1 MTITDGQR
9 RRWRKWMMIGAIPVA
24 IAGTVL
30 AVKFV
35 ATELSANATITAYDH
50 RAYQESAEQT
60 EPLFWWNFYEQW
72 KAPYDKGTALAMSGS
87 FDEARAL
94 LEEALTLHD
103 DPESV
108 EYCINYINIV
118 YVVEKQGDELRE
130 AGDRENANKLYY
142 EALDLIEQAPP
153 GCLEEPAEREPNTK
167 QQLEESTPRIE
178 AKIDE
183 DDGGGGDGESDDD
196 SQGDQDPDGNGGEG
210 DDSDQDGDL
219 TEQEK
224 QLQEREREAEEQRQN
239 QDGYGDEDGGGGNGV
254 DKPW

>member
-87 FDEARAL
+87 FDESRAL

-142 EALDLIEQAPP
+142 EALELIEQAPP

-183 DDGGGGDGESDDD
+183 DDGGGDGESDDD
-196 SQGDQDPDGNGGEG
+196 SQGEQDPDGNGGEG

>member
-153 GCLEEPAEREPNTK
+153 GCLEEPAEHEPNTK

-183 DDGGGGDGESDDD
+183 DDGGGDGESDDD

>member
-60 EPLFWWNFYEQW
+60 GPLFWWNFYEQW

-183 DDGGGGDGESDDD
+183 DDGGGDGESDDD
-196 SQGDQDPDGNGGEG
+196 SQGNQDPDGNGGEG

>member
-183 DDGGGGDGESDDD
+183 DDGGGDGESDDD